1 MRHRFSDRLG
11 EVEVRSPT
19 SCPVCRS
26 RELTTT
32 SKTVTSASYWR
43 CLTCGEIWNAERL
56 EAGSRLWPRPR

>member
-1 MRHRFSDRLG
+1 MRHLPDRPG
-11 EVEVRSPT
+11 QETVRPPT
-19 SCPVCRS
+19 TCPACKS

-56 EAGSRLWPRPR
+56 EAGSRFWQRSR